1 MEVFVVFGDGET
13 ATWVL
18 DRPLEMYDKLSMKK
32 GTDVSKWE
40 HEPNDDADDMAKM
53 DAVLAAGVTADGW
66 YPAE

>member
-18 DRPLEMYDKLSMKK
+18 DRPLEMYDKLSMKD

-40 HEPNDDADDMAKM
+40 HEANDDPADQALIDEVVMS
-53 DAVLAAGVTADGW
+53 GVTTDGW
-66 YPAE
+66 KP